1 MKTVFID
8 TSYILALINP
18 NDQYHDW
25 AVQVTSAISK
35 IKKVTTEA
43 VIVEIGNA
51 MSKRKLRALGA
62 TIIQQLKADAQIEIV
77 PVRSSLLNQAIEFY
91 ASRSDKD
98 WGLTDCIS
106 FVVME
111 QRQIQQVVT
120 ADEHFMQAG
129 FSRV

>member
-25 AVQVTSAISK
+25 AVQVTSTISK

-62 TIIQQLKADAQIEIV
+62 TIIQQLKADTQIEIV

-91 ASRSDKD
+91 ASRSDKG